1 MTHVDSDD
9 LLRYRVEPS
18 LLEDPAAVAGHLRTC
33 ETCSRELAAI
43 DAEERALRDET
54 TWAIVAATH
63 APPSARLQEA
73 LALRKR
79 MDQENALARRLLEKL
94 LRPSFRLIEMR
105 IETRPAFLHAGTVRV
120 LCETARQFHEQR
132 PATALDI
139 ATVAYD
145 VAKRLPEESSTDR
158 RLCIAFAQRE
168 RANALRYLGR
178 VRDALEALD
187 EAEALLTHPVAD
199 VFDRAIVDL
208 IRATVLVDGDRFEDA
223 APIAARAYD
232 TFRVFQDTSRELAAV
247 GVLAWCLM
255 ELGEARRAAELY
267 ELTTRTARAQG
278 DFAMLA
284 RGLMNAGVAYRHVGE
299 FCKAEELYFEA
310 IPIFEEL
317 GLSSEI
323 ARCHLQ
329 VATVTAARGELH
341 SAVELLS
348 ASRHELT
355 AEGLTNDAA
364 VATLRWAEVC
374 LALEMPRGVVD
385 ALRQT
390 IVAFK
395 SEGMERRARI
405 AVAYLSEAVEQGS
418 ATPALAK
425 EVRKYIQ
432 RLPRHPELRFV
443 SSAQL
448 PS

>member
-18 LLEDPAAVAGHLRTC
+18 LLADPAAVAGHLQTC
-33 ETCSRELAAI
+33 EICSRELAAI

-54 TWAIVAATH
+54 TWAVVAATH
-63 APPSARLQEA
+63 ALPSARLQEA

-94 LRPSFRLIEMR
+94 LRPSFRLIEAR

-120 LCETARQFHEQR
+120 LCETARQFHERR

-145 VAKRLPEESSTDR
+145 VAKVLPEGSSTDR

-178 VRDALEALD
+178 VRDALGALD
-187 EAEALLTHPVAD
+187 EAEGLLTHPVAD

-208 IRATVLVDGDRFEDA
+208 IRATVLVDSDRA
-223 APIAARAYD
+223 AEAIPFATRSLGIFCEFQD
-232 TFRVFQDTSRELAAV
+232 SPRVFAANV
-247 GVLAWCLM
+247 VLAWCYM
-255 ELGEARRAAELY
+255 DLGEARRAAELY
-267 ELTTRTARAQG
+267 EQITRAARAQG

-299 FCKAEELYFEA
+299 FSKAEELYFKA

-317 GLSSEI
+317 GLSSEV

-348 ASRHELT
+348 ACRRELT

-374 LALEMPRGVVD
+374 LALEMPRDVVD

-390 IVAFK
+390 LVAFK

-405 AVAYLSEAVEQGS
+405 ALAYLSEAVEEGS
-418 ATPALAK
+418 ATPELAK

-432 RLPRHPELRFV
+432 RLPRQPELTFAP
-443 SSAQL
+443 SARS
-448 PS
+448 PA